1 MPKIVITEV
10 DNTSPG
16 VLSESTDVVY
26 IPGFVNL
33 DRQTNSGLYNSAGE
47 YVGIKVHEPTLFTSI
62 STFESLCGAEPAY
75 FTEDQKYTD
84 LAGITADGD
93 LTGFS
98 ADAIPYHNIMFTE
111 GQADPAY
118 VMAKEILSA
127 GLPVL
132 FERMNED
139 DYTQTFNKVSE
150 APSDWDT
157 DYKNYQKGI
166 ASYSSISTPV
176 LPEMFTKQ
184 NGKAYLNASGGS
196 IVYYTRTAV
205 KDVSEGDAPIYNH
218 DLTDVTDIIAEL
230 LRERLN

>member
-84 LAGITADGD
+84 LAGITA
-93 LTGFS
+93 
-98 ADAIPYHNIMFTE
+98 
-111 GQADPAY
+111 
-118 VMAKEILSA
+118 
-127 GLPVL
+127 
-132 FERMNED
+132 
-139 DYTQTFNKVSE
+139 
-150 APSDWDT
+150 
-157 DYKNYQKGI
+157 
-166 ASYSSISTPV
+166 
-176 LPEMFTKQ
+176 
-184 NGKAYLNASGGS
+184 
-196 IVYYTRTAV
+196 
-205 KDVSEGDAPIYNH
+205 
-218 DLTDVTDIIAEL
+218 
-230 LRERLN
+230 